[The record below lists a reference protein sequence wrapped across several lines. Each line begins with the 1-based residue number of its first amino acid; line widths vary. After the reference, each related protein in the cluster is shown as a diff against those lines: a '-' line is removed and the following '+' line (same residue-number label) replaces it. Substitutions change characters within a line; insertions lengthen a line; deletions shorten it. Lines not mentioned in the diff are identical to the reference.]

1 MIDTYAKNVISLSDS
16 LGTMR
21 VDETG
26 AYLSLITGSLFGKNK
41 NFMIYTDKPDKVPIF
56 NKFSRYQI

>member
-1 MIDTYAKNVISLSDS
+1 MMIDTYAKNVISLSDS
-16 LGTMR
+16 LVTMR

-56 NKFSRYQI
+56 N